1 MDTSPQRATLV
12 LEHISARD
20 DVEDE
25 DEAGDGKWCVV
36 AYLVYDSGRRDRA
49 TLCRRRTRDEAA
61 GALREMWQGLTR

>member
-25 DEAGDGKWCVV
+25 DEAGAGKWCVV
-36 AYLVYDSGRRDRA
+36 AYLVYDSGRRDRS
-49 TLCRRRTRDEAA
+49 TLCRRRTRTEAA
-61 GALREMWQGLTR
+61 EALRDMWGSLTK

>member
-20 DVEDE
+20 DEDE
-25 DEAGDGKWCVV
+25 QEADDSKWCVV

-49 TLCRRRTRDEAA
+49 TLRRCRTRAEASE
-61 GALREMWQGLTR
+61 ALREMWRGLTK